1 MEQGKG
7 FADRK
12 AARGDRA
19 RRLRQVRPARRGHR
33 VVGHRSGARGSSG
46 PVGTRE
52 RVCHR
57 HRFARQRAHAA
68 CARGAGR
75 RVRSTGPLGPQGQ
88 APARRRRR
96 EHDPCLQPVRP
107 YACGGRHRHRSAAP
121 EGDRWGAGA
130 GVSTLGRVCDASR
143 PRRGEPGSAPRR
155 CDVRRPSP
163 PRPGGREHADRAGR
177 LHPFENGATRV
188 VPGSHRSVE
197 PVDQDAGVVDAE
209 MPAGSLLV
217 WDGAVWHG
225 SGENRTRDRFRTSI
239 NLNFNLSWLRQQE
252 NQYIGI
258 PGEVTCPPSGAA
270 ATPAGLQPQPFR
282 RCQPHLLTGLLHK
295 TLRVAPS
302 TVR

>member
-1 MEQGKG
+1 MPSSPVNRRVPRLPRRTEHRPRGAHERWTRRWAAPRIRRPRRLPEAPLPPQPAYTTSLSQSDRLVVHPIGETHGAGKG

-19 RRLRQVRPARRGHR
+19 RRLCQVRPARRGHR
-33 VVGHRSGARGSSG
+33 VVGHRPGARGSGG

-130 GVSTLGRVCDASR
+130 GVSTGRVCGRVCDASR
-143 PRRGEPGSAPRR
+143 
-155 CDVRRPSP
+155 
-163 PRPGGREHADRAGR
+163 
-177 LHPFENGATRV
+177 
-188 VPGSHRSVE
+188 
-197 PVDQDAGVVDAE
+197 
-209 MPAGSLLV
+209 
-217 WDGAVWHG
+217 W
-225 SGENRTRDRFRTSI
+225 
-239 NLNFNLSWLRQQE
+239 
-252 NQYIGI
+252 
-258 PGEVTCPPSGAA
+258 
-270 ATPAGLQPQPFR
+270 
-282 RCQPHLLTGLLHK
+282 
-295 TLRVAPS
+295 
-302 TVR
+302 